1 MNLAVREEK
10 DKPLLEEMFPI
21 GSELKGIWWEAHD
34 DRIRRPEQVLDKM
47 HRDSSILG
55 RAGITFGRQIGAYPI
70 LVGTPYQIPLETESD
85 IIVTGHGMRSISG
98 VETNLSINSASQS
111 QLEAIPGIGSKA
123 AWRIVA
129 NRAKESRKSSEN
141 PHSDV

>member
-1 MNLAVREEK
+1 MPKLLPGLNFIAGLNGESNESFRMNRDLLNSLRSEGLWLRRINIRQVEGQGFQEIPEDTFQAFKRSVREEI

-70 LVGTPYQIPLETESD
+70 EV
-85 IIVTGHGMRSISG
+85 
-98 VETNLSINSASQS
+98 
-111 QLEAIPGIGSKA
+111 
-123 AWRIVA
+123 
-129 NRAKESRKSSEN
+129 
-141 PHSDV
+141 